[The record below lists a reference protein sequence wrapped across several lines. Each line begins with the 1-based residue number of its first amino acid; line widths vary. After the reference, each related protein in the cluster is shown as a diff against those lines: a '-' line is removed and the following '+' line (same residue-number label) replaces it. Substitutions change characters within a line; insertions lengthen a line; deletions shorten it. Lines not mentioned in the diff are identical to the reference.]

1 VETILMETFEQE
13 LKSSERRLLERLT
26 TPAGIQDFLD
36 ECAYSTDEANH
47 CPLYVLRK
55 RAANCFDGAVFAAFM
70 LRRLGHPP
78 LILDMLAN
86 RRDDDH
92 ILALY
97 KRAGYWGALAK
108 SNFTGLRFREP
119 VYRTLRELVMSYFEQ
134 YYNTAREK
142 TLRGY
147 TQPLNLKTLDRISWQ
162 TEDAAME
169 GIEDRLVR
177 MPQRKLLTRAM
188 IARLSPVDERT
199 RQAGLLGANTAGLFK
214 PQHKPERGKE

>member
-1 VETILMETFEQE
+1 MKIIKQE
-13 LKSSERRLLERLT
+13 LKSSERRIFERLT
-26 TPAGIQDFLD
+26 TPAMIQDFLD
-36 ECAYSTDEANH
+36 ACAYSTEDTNR
-47 CPLYVLRK
+47 CPLYVMR
-55 RAANCFDGAVFAAFM
+55 RRSANCFDGAVFAAAM
-70 LRRLGHPP
+70 LRCLGHSP

-86 RRDDDH
+86 QRDDDH

-97 KRAGYWGALAK
+97 RRAGHWGALAK

-147 TQPLNLKTLDRISWQ
+147 TQPLNLKTLDRLQWL

-169 GIEDRLVR
+169 QIEDRLVR
-177 MPQRKLLTRAM
+177 MPQRKLFTRAM
-188 IARLSPVDERT
+188 IACLSPVDERT
-199 RQAGLLGANTAGLFK
+199 CRAGLLGAKRAGLYK
-214 PQHKPERGKE
+214 PRNKPKGGKD

>member
-1 VETILMETFEQE
+1 MKTFDQE
-13 LKSSERRLLERLT
+13 LKTSERRLLERLT
-26 TPAGIQDFLD
+26 TPDRIQNFLD
-36 ECAYSTDEANH
+36 ECMYSTDEANH
-47 CPLYVLRK
+47 CPLYVMRR
-55 RAANCFDGAVFAAFM
+55 RAANCFDGAVFAAAA
-70 LRRLGHPP
+70 LRCLGHSP
-78 LILDMLAN
+78 LILDLLAN

-97 KRAGYWGALAK
+97 KRAGHWGALAK
-108 SNFTGLRFREP
+108 SNFTGLRFREH

-147 TQPLNLKTLDRISWQ
+147 TQPLNLKTLDRISWL

-169 GIEDRLVR
+169 QIEDRLMR
-177 MPQRKLLTRAM
+177 MPQKKLLTRAM

-199 RQAGLLGANTAGLFK
+199 CQAGLLGANRAGLYQ
-214 PQHKPERGKE
+214 PQHKTKRGKE